1 MLCHRQFYPN
11 DVWYFRL
18 AAGQISTKE
27 LTEVEESLKK
37 LHEALPQPNK
47 YIGVL
52 LWPSLIIF
60 NHSLFLRSIVGSI
73 NVTIPNSEDK

>member
-52 LWPSLIIF
+52 L
-60 NHSLFLRSIVGSI
+60 
-73 NVTIPNSEDK
+73 